1 MSGATFEQVN
11 SASFSKALQSAV
23 SIHLRGPATV
33 AVSSATGGMHRLI
46 LTDVTIHY
54 TVSIVSGM
62 DALTLVTKFN
72 DAVSTGVFLTS
83 FNQLSGL
90 RLTHITNTV
99 VFDATPTGSP
109 TSSPHLKGTFTPS
122 PYYL

>member
-1 MSGATFEQVN
+1 M
-11 SASFSKALQSAV
+11 
-23 SIHLRGPATV
+23 

-46 LTDVTIHY
+46 LTDVTLHY
-54 TVSIVSGM
+54 KVSIVSGM

-90 RLTHITNTV
+90 RLTHITNTA

-109 TSSPHLKGTFTPS
+109 TSSPLLKGTFTPS